1 MKQAIKNSSVN
12 NLNCIQSLHHD
23 EIKYQGEAIP
33 ILFTTDAHGLK
44 PKGEF
49 SSFMPY
55 RLVMLSRRSE
65 FTLNTYRTAVSP
77 TLDLLCH
84 EDFNVGR
91 SEAESNI
98 EIFMA
103 Q

>member
-1 MKQAIKNSSVN
+1 MVYSNDSLRRKTRYFKNFWKSMFSISWKFALIKQVIMTRV
-12 NLNCIQSLHHD
+12 
-23 EIKYQGEAIP
+23 P
-33 ILFTTDAHGLK
+33 
-44 PKGEF
+44 
-49 SSFMPY
+49 
-55 RLVMLSRRSE
+55 VMESAESGG
-65 FTLNTYRTAVSP
+65 TILNTYRTAVSP

>member
-1 MKQAIKNSSVN
+1 MGYGDLSHTEVIISHEVKLSGIYETEVWDKS
-12 NLNCIQSLHHD
+12 
-23 EIKYQGEAIP
+23 YIP
-33 ILFTTDAHGLK
+33 
-44 PKGEF
+44 
-49 SSFMPY
+49 
-55 RLVMLSRRSE
+55 
-65 FTLNTYRTAVSP
+65 LNTYRTAVSP

-84 EDFNVGR
+84 EDFNVER

>member
-1 MKQAIKNSSVN
+1 M
-12 NLNCIQSLHHD
+12 
-23 EIKYQGEAIP
+23 
-33 ILFTTDAHGLK
+33 FTTHEKCQTLNT
-44 PKGEF
+44 
-49 SSFMPY
+49 Y
-55 RLVMLSRRSE
+55 RTAVSPTLDLLCHEDFNVGRSE
-65 FTLNTYRTAVSP
+65 AEEVACRHVMFTTHEKCQTLNTYRTAVSP

>member
-1 MKQAIKNSSVN
+1 MSKSVSN
-12 NLNCIQSLHHD
+12 KGKRTATT
-23 EIKYQGEAIP
+23 EI
-33 ILFTTDAHGLK
+33 
-44 PKGEF
+44 
-49 SSFMPY
+49 
-55 RLVMLSRRSE
+55 
-65 FTLNTYRTAVSP
+65 TLNTYRTAVSP

>member
-1 MKQAIKNSSVN
+1 MS
-12 NLNCIQSLHHD
+12 
-23 EIKYQGEAIP
+23 
-33 ILFTTDAHGLK
+33 LFTLCKNVLQKVIVLIFDDVIAKATI
-44 PKGEF
+44 
-49 SSFMPY
+49 
-55 RLVMLSRRSE
+55 
-65 FTLNTYRTAVSP
+65 NTHRTAVSP

>member
-1 MKQAIKNSSVN
+1 MWHAAQWSISAVTQLSER
-12 NLNCIQSLHHD
+12 SL
-23 EIKYQGEAIP
+23 KGT
-33 ILFTTDAHGLK
+33 ILFLL
-44 PKGEF
+44 F
-49 SSFMPY
+49 W
-55 RLVMLSRRSE
+55 
-65 FTLNTYRTAVSP
+65 TLIHIINTYRTAVSP

>member
-1 MKQAIKNSSVN
+1 MGTKR
-12 NLNCIQSLHHD
+12 
-23 EIKYQGEAIP
+23 P
-33 ILFTTDAHGLK
+33 FFLFD
-44 PKGEF
+44 F
-49 SSFMPY
+49 
-55 RLVMLSRRSE
+55 VI
-65 FTLNTYRTAVSP
+65 LNTYRTAVSP

>member
-1 MKQAIKNSSVN
+1 MGDSV
-12 NLNCIQSLHHD
+12 STV
-23 EIKYQGEAIP
+23 EAIQYCGG
-33 ILFTTDAHGLK
+33 IAAVLRGIA
-44 PKGEF
+44 
-49 SSFMPY
+49 
-55 RLVMLSRRSE
+55 
-65 FTLNTYRTAVSP
+65 LNIYRTAVSP
-77 TLDLLCH
+77 TLDLLCD

>member
-1 MKQAIKNSSVN
+1 MQQENEV
-12 NLNCIQSLHHD
+12 
-23 EIKYQGEAIP
+23 P
-33 ILFTTDAHGLK
+33 
-44 PKGEF
+44 
-49 SSFMPY
+49 
-55 RLVMLSRRSE
+55 
-65 FTLNTYRTAVSP
+65 TLNTYRTAVSP

-98 EIFMA
+98 KIFMA

>member
-1 MKQAIKNSSVN
+1 MVKAKIVRRREMYDQNF
-12 NLNCIQSLHHD
+12 H
-23 EIKYQGEAIP
+23 EEAGVV
-33 ILFTTDAHGLK
+33 DGL
-44 PKGEF
+44 G
-49 SSFMPY
+49 
-55 RLVMLSRRSE
+55 V
-65 FTLNTYRTAVSP
+65 TVNTYRTAVSP
-77 TLDLLCH
+77 TLDFLCH

>member
-1 MKQAIKNSSVN
+1 MVN
-12 NLNCIQSLHHD
+12 IMIRMVS
-23 EIKYQGEAIP
+23 I
-33 ILFTTDAHGLK
+33 
-44 PKGEF
+44 
-49 SSFMPY
+49 
-55 RLVMLSRRSE
+55 
-65 FTLNTYRTAVSP
+65 LNTYRTAVSP